1 MKRILFNARQ
11 SEELR
16 VAIVDGQYLFD
27 LDIESP
33 NRNQKK
39 GNIYRGI
46 VRRVEPS
53 LEAAFVD
60 YGGARHGFLPLK
72 EVAPN
77 YLQGPNGEAGRT
89 LREGQEVT
97 IQVEKEERGTKG
109 AALTT
114 HVSLA
119 GRYLVLMP
127 CSPDAGGVSRKIEG
141 DDRAELKDLLGQL
154 KLPDSMG
161 VIVRTVAAERS
172 LAELQW
178 DLDHLVELW
187 NAIDAASTGRAAPFL
202 IYQENNVVARVIRD
216 YFRDDIGEILI
227 DDEATFE
234 EARSLMQQLMPQSLS
249 RLKLY
254 QDKVPLFTRYQIEHQ
269 IETAHRREVP
279 LRSGGAL
286 VVDHTEALTAI
297 DINSARATQGS
308 DIEETATNTNLEA
321 CDEIGRQLRLRD
333 LGGLIVIDFIDMMK
347 AGNQRAVE
355 DRLRDAV
362 KHDRARIQLGKL
374 SRFGLLEMSRQR
386 LRPSLKETSHITC
399 PRCEGQGTIRSVE
412 STALHVLRLLE
423 DEALKERTGR
433 LEVQVPVAVATYL
446 FNEKRDA
453 VAELGQRLGV
463 NPIIL
468 PNPALETPHYELE
481 RTRVQDLNKRLLDTP
496 SHELALTVPPAEA
509 AAAPAAPAAPAAAVQ
524 RMVRSAPPPGA
535 PELEQPPAQQPQ
547 AGLFTRLWRALSG
560 TPEPAPAPAAK
571 PARPRQRQQPAASA
585 QPARSESRGEQ
596 RARQGAQP
604 PRQQTPA
611 TPRPQHGG
619 RDAQRAASG
628 PREAAAQ
635 REGTPREVQRD
646 AQPREAQRESQ
657 QREGQP
663 REGQREGRSRRG
675 RRGGRGQGGG
685 ERNAANPPQNG
696 RAAPVPATGDTV
708 QPTAGELAT
717 PLIAAAPAVL
727 APVLDSAPPT
737 TAVEFAASHMEP
749 AVWTQDESAVEP
761 PPSPA
766 PAETMVELAARHEP
780 VTIEP
785 ALDVPPAPEWE
796 SMVETQPSAPAPAEP
811 AQPPA
816 AMEAFEPQP
825 PADVEAFEPQPPA
838 PAWNPSPEPSSWVQ
852 VETVPVG
859 QDEQAPAER
868 DKDTQHG

>member
-1 MKRILFNARQ
+1 MKRILFSARQ

-16 VAIVDGQYLFD
+16 VAIVDGQFLFD

-33 NRNQKK
+33 TRNQKK

-72 EVAPN
+72 EVSAA
-77 YLQGPNGEAGRT
+77 YLQAQADDGGKGGVRSF
-89 LREGQEVT
+89 REGDEVT
-97 IQVEKEERGTKG
+97 VQVEKEERGTKG

-114 HVSLA
+114 HISLA

-127 CSPDAGGVSRKIEG
+127 YSPDAGGVSRKIEG

-154 KLPDSMG
+154 QLPGGMG
-161 VIVRTVAAERS
+161 VIARTVAAERN

-187 NAIDAASTGRAAPFL
+187 NAIDAASTGKQAPFL

-216 YFRDDIGEILI
+216 YFRDDIGELLI

-234 EARSLMQQLMPQSLS
+234 EAQALMKQLMPHSVS

-321 CDEIGRQLRLRD
+321 CDEIARQLRLRD

-355 DRLRDAV
+355 ERLREAV

-423 DEALKERTGR
+423 EEALKERTGR
-433 LEVQVPVAVATYL
+433 LAVQVPVAVATYL
-446 FNEKRDA
+446 LNEKRDA
-453 VAELGQRLGV
+453 VAELGERLGV

-481 RTRVQDLNKRLLDTP
+481 RTRVQDLNKRLLETP
-496 SHELALTVPPAEA
+496 SHELALTVPPADA
-509 AAAPAAPAAPAAAVQ
+509 AAAPAAPLGPPAVVQ
-524 RMVRSAPPPGA
+524 RMTRSAPPP
-535 PELEQPPAQQPQ
+535 PPTTTPAVEPVVQV
-547 AGLFTRLWRALSG
+547 GLFTRLWRALAG
-560 TPEPAPAPAAK
+560 AEAPAPEKPKAK
-571 PARPRQRQQPAASA
+571 PVAARPAASGRA
-585 QPARSESRGEQ
+585 KAAAEPTPRGHSRRGGGSSQRRPVSAESRE
-596 RARQGAQP
+596 
-604 PRQQTPA
+604 
-611 TPRPQHGG
+611 
-619 RDAQRAASG
+619 G
-628 PREAAAQ
+628 PREARAEPPAQ
-635 REGTPREVQRD
+635 APVQASNDTPRE
-646 AQPREAQRESQ
+646 
-657 QREGQP
+657 P
-663 REGQREGRSRRG
+663 REGRSSRRG
-675 RRGGRGQGGG
+675 RRGGRGQK
-685 ERNAANPPQNG
+685 AANENAERQQAGTTQRRGGAAEQGG
-696 RAAPVPATGDTV
+696 RQKAAP
-708 QPTAGELAT
+708 
-717 PLIAAAPAVL
+717 AAAPAEPQPRPT
-727 APVLDSAPPT
+727 AEPKPVAAAEPAAVPKWVAAPP
-737 TAVEFAASHMEP
+737 VAAAIDVKAP
-749 AVWTQDESAVEP
+749 PVVLPPQADTP
-761 PPSPA
+761 PPPAEVSQAQPA
-766 PAETMVELAARHEP
+766 P
-780 VTIEP
+780 
-785 ALDVPPAPEWE
+785 
-796 SMVETQPSAPAPAEP
+796 TQAPAPQVKP
-811 AQPPA
+811 VGG
-816 AMEAFEPQP
+816 F
-825 PADVEAFEPQPPA
+825 
-838 PAWNPSPEPSSWVQ
+838 VQ
-852 VETVPVG
+852 VETV
-859 QDEQAPAER
+859 AESSR
-868 DKDTQHG
+868 SDSGTGTG

>member
-16 VAIVDGQYLFD
+16 VAIVDGQHLFD

-60 YGGARHGFLPLK
+60 YGGVRHGFLPLK
-72 EVAPN
+72 EVAAT
-77 YLQGPNGEAGRT
+77 YLHGSNGESGLRNF
-89 LREGQEVT
+89 REGQEVT
-97 IQVEKEERGTKG
+97 VQVEKEERGTKG

-141 DDRAELKDLLGQL
+141 DDRAELKDLLAQL
-154 KLPDSMG
+154 ELPSNMG

-178 DLDHLVELW
+178 DLNHLVELW
-187 NAIDAASTGRAAPFL
+187 TAIEAASTGKSVPFL

-216 YFRDDIGEILI
+216 YFRDDIGEVLI
-227 DDEATFE
+227 DDEATYE
-234 EARSLMQQLMPQSLS
+234 EARSLMQQLMPQSLPK
-249 RLKLY
+249 LKLY

-297 DINSARATQGS
+297 DINSARSTGGS

-347 AGNQRAVE
+347 SGNQRAVE

-423 DEALKERTGR
+423 EESLKERTGR
-433 LEVQVPVAVATYL
+433 LAVQVPVAVATYL

-453 VAELGQRLGV
+453 VSELGERLGV

-468 PNPALETPHYELE
+468 PNPALETPHYELD
-481 RTRVQDLNKRLLDTP
+481 RTRVHDLNKRLLDTP
-496 SHELALTVPPAEA
+496 SHELTLTVPAPEA
-509 AAAPAAPAAPAAAVQ
+509 AAAPAAIVMQPAAVQRLVRSTPPPSAAQGEGVAAAAPAPQVGLLVRLWRSLVGSQPAPAAPAPT
-524 RMVRSAPPPGA
+524 PPRHTRNRPPRNETPAGRHDRDIR
-535 PELEQPPAQQPQ
+535 PEREARPDRGRQGGNAQKRPQ
-547 AGLFTRLWRALSG
+547 
-560 TPEPAPAPAAK
+560 APAA
-571 PARPRQRQQPAASA
+571 PRTPQAA
-585 QPARSESRGEQ
+585 
-596 RARQGAQP
+596 
-604 PRQQTPA
+604 
-611 TPRPQHGG
+611 
-619 RDAQRAASG
+619 
-628 PREAAAQ
+628 
-635 REGTPREVQRD
+635 
-646 AQPREAQRESQ
+646 
-657 QREGQP
+657 
-663 REGQREGRSRRG
+663 REGQRDPSVLRDPADRDAPREPREGKSGRSRG
-675 RRGGRGQGGG
+675 RRGGQRGQGQGGG
-685 ERNAANPPQNG
+685 EARNAGAEAQPRAAQPTTPAPRDG
-696 RAAPVPATGDTV
+696 GVTEPEGGVSVPAAPVMVMAPV
-708 QPTAGELAT
+708 
-717 PLIAAAPAVL
+717 AANVAPA
-727 APVLDSAPPT
+727 P
-737 TAVEFAASHMEP
+737 
-749 AVWTQDESAVEP
+749 ESTESRSVP
-761 PPSPA
+761 F
-766 PAETMVELAARHEP
+766 
-780 VTIEP
+780 EP
-785 ALDVPPAPEWE
+785 ALPVEPVVVPQTV
-796 SMVETQPSAPAPAEP
+796 VENAEP
-811 AQPPA
+811 AREAPPP
-816 AMEAFEPQP
+816 E
-825 PADVEAFEPQPPA
+825 PA
-838 PAWNPSPEPSSWVQ
+838 PTEPVVQSEPAPRSPEPEPDQEPVVDPVLPARVAGAASSDFVQ
-852 VETVPVG
+852 VETVVLT
-859 QDEQAPAER
+859 DEP
-868 DKDTQHG
+868 DKDTRTG

>member
-39 GNIYRGI
+39 GNIYRAV
-46 VRRVEPS
+46 VRRIEPS

-60 YGGARHGFLPLK
+60 YGGTRHGFLPLK
-72 EVAPN
+72 EVAAH
-77 YLQGPNGEAGRT
+77 YLQGPNGEPRQ
-89 LREGQEVT
+89 LREGQEITV
-97 IQVEKEERGTKG
+97 QVEKEERGTKG

-141 DDRAELKDLLGQL
+141 EDRAELKDLLGQL
-154 KLPDSMG
+154 QLPSNMG

-178 DLDHLVELW
+178 DLDHLIELW
-187 NAIDAASTGRAAPFL
+187 NAIDAASTGKSAPFL

-216 YFRDDIGEILI
+216 YFRDDIGEVLI
-227 DDEATFE
+227 DDEATYE
-234 EARSLMQQLMPQSLS
+234 EARALMQQLMPQSLP

-279 LRSGGAL
+279 LRSGGSL

-297 DINSARATQGS
+297 DINSARSTGGS

-347 AGNQRAVE
+347 SSNQRAVE

-423 DEALKERTGR
+423 EESLKERTGR
-433 LEVQVPVAVATYL
+433 LAVQVPVAVATYL

-453 VAELGQRLGV
+453 VSELGQRLGV

-468 PNPALETPHYELE
+468 PNPALETPHYEID

-496 SHELALTVPPAEA
+496 SHELALTVPAPEA
-509 AAAPAAPAAPAAAVQ
+509 AAAPAARDDTAA
-524 RMVRSAPPPGA
+524 
-535 PELEQPPAQQPQ
+535 
-547 AGLFTRLWRALSG
+547 
-560 TPEPAPAPAAK
+560 
-571 PARPRQRQQPAASA
+571 
-585 QPARSESRGEQ
+585 
-596 RARQGAQP
+596 
-604 PRQQTPA
+604 
-611 TPRPQHGG
+611 
-619 RDAQRAASG
+619 
-628 PREAAAQ
+628 
-635 REGTPREVQRD
+635 
-646 AQPREAQRESQ
+646 
-657 QREGQP
+657 
-663 REGQREGRSRRG
+663 
-675 RRGGRGQGGG
+675 
-685 ERNAANPPQNG
+685 
-696 RAAPVPATGDTV
+696 
-708 QPTAGELAT
+708 
-717 PLIAAAPAVL
+717 IAAFVA
-727 APVLDSAPPT
+727 
-737 TAVEFAASHMEP
+737 
-749 AVWTQDESAVEP
+749 
-761 PPSPA
+761 
-766 PAETMVELAARHEP
+766 
-780 VTIEP
+780 
-785 ALDVPPAPEWE
+785 
-796 SMVETQPSAPAPAEP
+796 
-811 AQPPA
+811 
-816 AMEAFEPQP
+816 
-825 PADVEAFEPQPPA
+825 
-838 PAWNPSPEPSSWVQ
+838 
-852 VETVPVG
+852 
-859 QDEQAPAER
+859 
-868 DKDTQHG
+868 

>member
-39 GNIYRGI
+39 GNIYRAI

-60 YGGARHGFLPLK
+60 YGGTRHGFLPLK
-72 EVAPN
+72 EVAAT
-77 YLQGPNGEAGRT
+77 YLQGPNGEPGARQ

-154 KLPDSMG
+154 QLPANMG

-187 NAIDAASTGRAAPFL
+187 NAIDAASTGKSAPFL

-216 YFRDDIGEILI
+216 YFRDDIGEVLI
-227 DDEATFE
+227 DDEATYE
-234 EARSLMQQLMPQSLS
+234 EARALMQQLMPQSLPK
-249 RLKLY
+249 LKLY

-286 VVDHTEALTAI
+286 VIDHTEALTAI
-297 DINSARATQGS
+297 DINSARSTGGS

-347 AGNQRAVE
+347 SSNQRAVE
-355 DRLRDAV
+355 DRLREAV

-423 DEALKERTGR
+423 EESLKERTGR
-433 LEVQVPVAVATYL
+433 LAVQVPVAVATYL

-453 VAELGQRLGV
+453 VSELGQRLGV

-468 PNPALETPHYELE
+468 PNPALETPHYELD

-496 SHELALTVPPAEA
+496 SHELALTVPAPEA
-509 AAAPAAPAAPAAAVQ
+509 AAAPAAIVAQPAAVQ
-524 RMVRSAPPPGA
+524 RLVRSAPPPSPVEATVAAA
-535 PELEQPPAQQPQ
+535 PQPQ
-547 AGLFTRLWRALSG
+547 AGLFTRLWRSLVGYQPPVSVEQAPQRHPRNRPPR
-560 TPEPAPAPAAK
+560 PELPTGRADRDARPDRGRQGGNAQRPQAPAA
-571 PARPRQRQQPAASA
+571 PRNQPAVRDGQRDS
-585 QPARSESRGEQ
+585 QRDSSMPRDTHRDPA
-596 RARQGAQP
+596 ARDG
-604 PRQQTPA
+604 
-611 TPRPQHGG
+611 
-619 RDAQRAASG
+619 
-628 PREAAAQ
+628 Q
-635 REGTPREVQRD
+635 RE
-646 AQPREAQRESQ
+646 
-657 QREGQP
+657 P
-663 REGQREGRSRRG
+663 REGKSGRSRG
-675 RRGGRGQGGG
+675 RRGGQRGQGQGG
-685 ERNAANPPQNG
+685 AEPRNNVPDAQARAVSPVAPEPREPVAVQPEWGTNIPSAPIAVVVPAVVAPAFEVSRDVQFDTPVFEPAMSPPVTDYAPLAAELQPPEHVPWTPVTPSEPPPAQESPQSG
-696 RAAPVPATGDTV
+696 WEPDPPPEPAFEPLAPAPVPAQV
-708 QPTAGELAT
+708 
-717 PLIAAAPAVL
+717 PA
-727 APVLDSAPPT
+727 S
-737 TAVEFAASHMEP
+737 
-749 AVWTQDESAVEP
+749 
-761 PPSPA
+761 SPF
-766 PAETMVELAARHEP
+766 M
-780 VTIEP
+780 
-785 ALDVPPAPEWE
+785 
-796 SMVETQPSAPAPAEP
+796 
-811 AQPPA
+811 
-816 AMEAFEPQP
+816 
-825 PADVEAFEPQPPA
+825 
-838 PAWNPSPEPSSWVQ
+838 Q
-852 VETVPVG
+852 VETVVV
-859 QDEQAPAER
+859 PAAQ
-868 DKDTQHG
+868 DKDAHAG

>member
-39 GNIYRGI
+39 GNIYRAI

-60 YGGARHGFLPLK
+60 YGGTRHGFLPLK
-72 EVAPN
+72 EVAAT
-77 YLQGPNGEAGRT
+77 YLQGPNGEPGARQ

-141 DDRAELKDLLGQL
+141 EDRAELKDLLAQL
-154 KLPDSMG
+154 QLPSNMG

-178 DLDHLVELW
+178 DLDHLIELW
-187 NAIDAASTGRAAPFL
+187 NAIDAASTGKSAPFL

-216 YFRDDIGEILI
+216 YFRDDIGEVLI
-227 DDEATFE
+227 DDEATYE
-234 EARSLMQQLMPQSLS
+234 EARALMQQLMPQSLP

-286 VVDHTEALTAI
+286 VIDHTEALTAI
-297 DINSARATQGS
+297 DINSARSTGGS

-355 DRLRDAV
+355 ERLRDAV

-423 DEALKERTGR
+423 EESLKERTGR
-433 LEVQVPVAVATYL
+433 LAVQVPVAVATYL

-453 VAELGQRLGV
+453 VSELGQRLGV

-468 PNPALETPHYELE
+468 PNPALETPHYELD

-496 SHELALTVPPAEA
+496 SHELALTVPAPEA
-509 AAAPAAPAAPAAAVQ
+509 AAAPAAILAQPAAVQ
-524 RMVRSAPPPGA
+524 RLVRSAPPPSPAEIIVTAA
-535 PELEQPPAQQPQ
+535 PAAQV
-547 AGLFTRLWRALSG
+547 GLFTRLWRSLVGYQPSA
-560 TPEPAPAPAAK
+560 PVEQAPARHSRSRPLRAEAPAAQ
-571 PARPRQRQQPAASA
+571 ARPDRGRQGGDVQRPQAPAA
-585 QPARSESRGEQ
+585 PRS
-596 RARQGAQP
+596 P
-604 PRQQTPA
+604 P
-611 TPRPQHGG
+611 
-619 RDAQRAASG
+619 G
-628 PREAAAQ
+628 PRDGQRGNVPRGAQ
-635 REGTPREVQRD
+635 RE
-646 AQPREAQRESQ
+646 QREPAAPRDPAV
-657 QREGQP
+657 REGQ
-663 REGQREGRSRRG
+663 REPREGRSRRG
-675 RRGGRGQGGG
+675 RRGGQRGQGQGG
-685 ERNAANPPQNG
+685 VEAGHAAASAAPARALDAGPQSPDSDGPDGSPAVRAPEAFTPAIPP
-696 RAAPVPATGDTV
+696 AAAAVITGIAQPESASPSEPFAPQTTTPVTEPAPQYPWAAQQVSTEPAAAEPVPA
-708 QPTAGELAT
+708 
-717 PLIAAAPAVL
+717 AAAMPAD
-727 APVLDSAPPT
+727 PVL
-737 TAVEFAASHMEP
+737 E
-749 AVWTQDESAVEP
+749 
-761 PPSPA
+761 SPA
-766 PAETMVELAARHEP
+766 PAV
-780 VTIEP
+780 
-785 ALDVPPAPEWE
+785 W
-796 SMVETQPSAPAPAEP
+796 APAPAPVQE
-811 AQPPA
+811 
-816 AMEAFEPQP
+816 
-825 PADVEAFEPQPPA
+825 PPA
-838 PAWNPSPEPSSWVQ
+838 PVAPEPVTPPAGKGFVQ
-852 VETVPVG
+852 VETVSTPV
-859 QDEQAPAER
+859 DEADAR
-868 DKDTQHG
+868 NG

>member
-27 LDIESP
+27 LDIESLT
-33 NRNQKK
+33 RNQKK

-60 YGGARHGFLPLK
+60 YGGVRHGFLPLK
-72 EVAPN
+72 EVSAA
-77 YLQGPNGEAGRT
+77 YLQAQADDGGKGGIRSF
-89 LREGQEVT
+89 REGQEVT
-97 IQVEKEERGTKG
+97 VQVEKEERGTKG

-114 HVSLA
+114 HISLA

-127 CSPDAGGVSRKIEG
+127 YSPDAGGVSRKIEG
-141 DDRAELKDLLGQL
+141 DDRVELKDLLGQL
-154 KLPDSMG
+154 QVPKGMG
-161 VIVRTVAAERS
+161 VIARTVAAERN

-187 NAIDAASTGRAAPFL
+187 NAIDAASTGKPVPFL

-216 YFRDDIGEILI
+216 YFRDDIGELLI

-234 EARSLMQQLMPQSLS
+234 EAQALMQQLMPQSAS

-286 VVDHTEALTAI
+286 VIDHTEALTAI

-321 CDEIGRQLRLRD
+321 CDEIARQLRLRD

-355 DRLRDAV
+355 ERLRDAV

-423 DEALKERTGR
+423 EEALKERTGR
-433 LEVQVPVAVATYL
+433 LAVQVPVAVATYL
-446 FNEKRDA
+446 LNEKRDA
-453 VAELGQRLGV
+453 VAELGERLGV

-481 RTRVQDLNKRLLDTP
+481 RTRVQDLNKRLLETP
-496 SHELALTVPPAEA
+496 SHELALTVPPADV
-509 AAAPAAPAAPAAAVQ
+509 AAAPAAPLGQPAAAVQ
-524 RMVRSAPPPGA
+524 RMARSAPPPV
-535 PELEQPPAQQPQ
+535 QQPEVEPATPQ
-547 AGLFTRLWRALSG
+547 VGLFVRLWRALAG
-560 TPEPAPAPAAK
+560 NGAPAQATVKPKPKAK
-571 PARPRQRQQPAASA
+571 PAAARTPGEREKRAEPAGRGHSRRGAGGAQRKQAAAESRDGQQRARGESPAQPAAA
-585 QPARSESRGEQ
+585 NE
-596 RARQGAQP
+596 
-604 PRQQTPA
+604 
-611 TPRPQHGG
+611 
-619 RDAQRAASG
+619 
-628 PREAAAQ
+628 
-635 REGTPREVQRD
+635 TPRES
-646 AQPREAQRESQ
+646 REPSE
-657 QREGQP
+657 P
-663 REGQREGRSRRG
+663 REGREGREGRSSRRG
-675 RRGGRGQGGG
+675 RRGGRGQKSAGGG
-685 ERNAANPPQNG
+685 DRQPDRQSERQPGGTERQQGAAAARRDGAADAAEQNG
-696 RAAPVPATGDTV
+696 KQKAAARAESVERAPEPVA
-708 QPTAGELAT
+708 ARESEL
-717 PLIAAAPAVL
+717 AAPAPKWV
-727 APVLDSAPPT
+727 AAPPI
-737 TAVEFAASHMEP
+737 A
-749 AVWTQDESAVEP
+749 
-761 PPSPA
+761 
-766 PAETMVELAARHEP
+766 
-780 VTIEP
+780 
-785 ALDVPPAPEWE
+785 
-796 SMVETQPSAPAPAEP
+796 SMVERKAPAPATEP
-811 AQPPA
+811 A
-816 AMEAFEPQP
+816 MV
-825 PADVEAFEPQPPA
+825 VEMPRQETAPA
-838 PAWNPSPEPSSWVQ
+838 PEAAPVAVEPASAPTPTPPPPVKPVGGFVQ
-852 VETVPVG
+852 VET
-859 QDEQAPAER
+859 APPSAS
-868 DKDTQHG
+868 DSGTGTA

>member
-72 EVAPN
+72 EVAAAS
-77 YLQGPNGEAGRT
+77 LHSANGESGRA

-109 AALTT
+109 AALTA

-141 DDRAELKDLLGQL
+141 EDRAELKELIGQL
-154 KLPDSMG
+154 QLPANMG

-227 DDEATFE
+227 DDEATYE
-234 EARSLMQQLMPQSLS
+234 EARSLMQQLMPQSLP

-286 VVDHTEALTAI
+286 VIDHTEALTAI
-297 DINSARATQGS
+297 DINSARATHGS
-308 DIEETATNTNLEA
+308 DIEETATHTNLEA

-333 LGGLIVIDFIDMMK
+333 LGGLIVIKFIDMMK
-347 AGNQRAVE
+347 TGQQRAVE
-355 DRLRDAV
+355 ERLRDAV

-453 VAELGQRLGV
+453 VADLGQRLGV

-496 SHELALTVPPAEA
+496 SHELALAVPPPEA
-509 AAAPAAPAAPAAAVQ
+509 AAAPAAPATPAAAVQ
-524 RMVRSAPPPGA
+524 RMVRSAPPPSVPESASPA
-535 PELEQPPAQQPQ
+535 PLAAPQ
-547 AGLFTRLWRALSG
+547 AGLFTRLWRALVG
-560 TPEPAPAPAAK
+560 EPQPLPAAK
-571 PARPRQRQQPAASA
+571 PERPRHR
-585 QPARSESRGEQ
+585 PARAQSAPPPRQESRGE
-596 RARQGAQP
+596 RSRPSAQP
-604 PRQQTPA
+604 RAQAPA
-611 TPRPQHGG
+611 TTRQAQPAT
-619 RDAQRAASG
+619 RDAAPAAPA
-628 PREAAAQ
+628 PREAGQA
-635 REGTPREVQRD
+635 RNGGTRD
-646 AQPREAQRESQ
+646 APRDGQP
-657 QREGQP
+657 REGQP

-675 RRGGRGQGGG
+675 RRGGRGQGAG
-685 ERNAANPPQNG
+685 ERN
-696 RAAPVPATGDTV
+696 
-708 QPTAGELAT
+708 TAGTANSPQT
-717 PLIAAAPAVL
+717 AAAPAPVL
-727 APVLDSAPPT
+727 PTDAKQTPVETGVVTPIGGVALAATALPDPRPNAAPQPVAPPVHPPAWAAVHEEPAPAPVETTSEAGAPRAPATIETALDAAPEPTAPLEAPVETLTAVPADEPVEPPPVSAAEPPT
-737 TAVEFAASHMEP
+737 
-749 AVWTQDESAVEP
+749 P

-766 PAETMVELAARHEP
+766 
-780 VTIEP
+780 
-785 ALDVPPAPEWE
+785 W
-796 SMVETQPSAPAPAEP
+796 APAPA
-811 AQPPA
+811 Q
-816 AMEAFEPQP
+816 
-825 PADVEAFEPQPPA
+825 
-838 PAWNPSPEPSSWVQ
+838 NPWVQ
-852 VETVPVG
+852 VETVPSES
-859 QDEQAPAER
+859 DPPAPAEP
-868 DKDTQHG
+868 DKDSQTG

>member
-39 GNIYRGI
+39 GNIYRGV

-72 EVAPN
+72 EVAPI
-77 YLQGPNGEAGRT
+77 YLQGPNGEPRP

-97 IQVEKEERGTKG
+97 VQVEKEERGTKG

-141 DDRAELKDLLGQL
+141 EDRAELKELLGQL
-154 KLPDSMG
+154 QLPSHMG

-187 NAIDAASTGRAAPFL
+187 NAIDAASTGRPAPFL

-227 DDEATFE
+227 DDEATYE
-234 EARSLMQQLMPQSLS
+234 EARSLMQQLMPQSLP

-286 VVDHTEALTAI
+286 VIDHTEALTAI
-297 DINSARATQGS
+297 DINSARATQGA

-321 CDEIGRQLRLRD
+321 CDEIARQLRLRD

-347 AGNQRAVE
+347 ASNQRAVE

-362 KHDRARIQLGKL
+362 KYDRARIQLGKL

-399 PRCEGQGTIRSVE
+399 PRCNGQGTIRSVE

-423 DEALKERTGR
+423 EEALKERTGR

-446 FNEKRDA
+446 FNEKREA
-453 VAELGQRLGV
+453 VVELGQRLGV

-468 PNPALETPHYELE
+468 PNPALETPHYEIE
-481 RTRVQDLNKRLLDTP
+481 RTRVQDLNKRLLETP
-496 SHELALTVPPAEA
+496 SHELALAVPPPEA
-509 AAAPAAPAAPAAAVQ
+509 AAAPAAAAAQPAAVQ
-524 RMVRSAPPPGA
+524 RMVRSAPPPTPAAQA
-535 PELEQPPAQQPQ
+535 PDEAQAPAAPAQV
-547 AGLFTRLWRALSG
+547 GLFTRLWRSLFGA
-560 TPEPAPAPAAK
+560 PAPAPAPAK
-571 PARPRQRQQPAASA
+571 PTPRPARA
-585 QPARSESRGEQ
+585 QPARSEAPAARTEARGE
-596 RARQGAQP
+596 RGRQGAA
-604 PRQQTPA
+604 PRAQAPA
-611 TPRPQHGG
+611 RPQP
-619 RDAQRAASG
+619 A
-628 PREAAAQ
+628 PREAPAA
-635 REGTPREVQRD
+635 REAQPATRD
-646 AQPREAQRESQ
+646 AQPATRDTVAREAQRDAA
-657 QREGQP
+657 
-663 REGQREGRSRRG
+663 REGQREGRSGRRG
-675 RRGGRGQGGG
+675 RRGGQRSQAGG
-685 ERNAANPPQNG
+685 EARAPQHAEPRAEEPRERATDQPVPAAAAVPSS
-696 RAAPVPATGDTV
+696 AAPVAELLTVHAPAPV
-708 QPTAGELAT
+708 
-717 PLIAAAPAVL
+717 AAAEPKAPA
-727 APVLDSAPPT
+727 PQS
-737 TAVEFAASHMEP
+737 AASFEP
-749 AVWTQDESAVEP
+749 VVEP
-761 PPSPA
+761 PVL
-766 PAETMVELAARHEP
+766 AEVAT
-780 VTIEP
+780 
-785 ALDVPPAPEWE
+785 
-796 SMVETQPSAPAPAEP
+796 APAEP
-811 AQPPA
+811 PRVAPA
-816 AMEAFEPQP
+816 AEPVAAPSVVALDEPKLAAQAP
-825 PADVEAFEPQPPA
+825 DQRAPHSEPVPAV
-838 PAWNPSPEPSSWVQ
+838 SGLVQ
-852 VETVPVG
+852 VETVLA
-859 QDEQAPAER
+859 EQP
-868 DKDTQHG
+868 DKEVRTG

>member
-16 VAIVDGQYLFD
+16 VAIVDGQFLFD

-33 NRNQKK
+33 TRNQKK

-72 EVAPN
+72 EVSAA
-77 YLQGPNGEAGRT
+77 YLQAQADDGGKGGIRSF
-89 LREGQEVT
+89 REGQEVT
-97 IQVEKEERGTKG
+97 VQVEKEERGTKG

-114 HVSLA
+114 HISLA

-127 CSPDAGGVSRKIEG
+127 YSPDAGGVSRKIEG

-154 KLPDSMG
+154 QLPGGMG
-161 VIVRTVAAERS
+161 VIARTVAAERN

-187 NAIDAASTGRAAPFL
+187 NAIDAASTGKPAPFL

-216 YFRDDIGEILI
+216 YFRDDIGELLI

-234 EARSLMQQLMPQSLS
+234 EAQALMQQLMPHSAS

-286 VVDHTEALTAI
+286 VIDHTEALTAI

-321 CDEIGRQLRLRD
+321 CDEIARQLRLRD

-355 DRLRDAV
+355 ERLREAV

-423 DEALKERTGR
+423 EEALKERTGR
-433 LEVQVPVAVATYL
+433 LAVQVPVAVATYL
-446 FNEKRDA
+446 LNEKRDA
-453 VAELGQRLGV
+453 VAELGERLGV

-481 RTRVQDLNKRLLDTP
+481 RTRVQDLNKRLLETP
-496 SHELALTVPPAEA
+496 SHELALTVPPADV
-509 AAAPAAPAAPAAAVQ
+509 AAAPAAPLGQPAAVQ
-524 RMVRSAPPPGA
+524 RMVRSTPPPMQA
-535 PELEQPPAQQPQ
+535 PVVEPPVQV
-547 AGLFTRLWRALSG
+547 GLFTRLWRALAGSEAPAPEKPKPKTKAKAARPATSG
-560 TPEPAPAPAAK
+560 RSKSAAEPAPRGHSRRGGGSSQR
-571 PARPRQRQQPAASA
+571 RPASA
-585 QPARSESRGEQ
+585 ESRE
-596 RARQGAQP
+596 A
-604 PRQQTPA
+604 
-611 TPRPQHGG
+611 
-619 RDAQRAASG
+619 
-628 PREAAAQ
+628 PREARPESPAQ
-635 REGTPREVQRD
+635 APAQASSDTPRE
-646 AQPREAQRESQ
+646 
-657 QREGQP
+657 P
-663 REGQREGRSRRG
+663 REGRSSRRG
-675 RRGGRGQGGG
+675 RRGGRGQKAANENG
-685 ERNAANPPQNG
+685 ERQQVGNG
-696 RAAPVPATGDTV
+696 QRRGGTAEQAGRQKAAP
-708 QPTAGELAT
+708 
-717 PLIAAAPAVL
+717 AAAPAEPKPQPTPEPT
-727 APVLDSAPPT
+727 PVTTDTAAAVPRWVAAPP
-737 TAVEFAASHMEP
+737 VAA
-749 AVWTQDESAVEP
+749 A
-761 PPSPA
+761 
-766 PAETMVELAARHEP
+766 
-780 VTIEP
+780 I
-785 ALDVPPAPEWE
+785 DVKTPPAP
-796 SMVETQPSAPAPAEP
+796 VVALPRQADTP
-811 AQPPA
+811 PPA
-816 AMEAFEPQP
+816 AEVAQ
-825 PADVEAFEPQPPA
+825 AQPA
-838 PAWNPSPEPSSWVQ
+838 PTQVPPPEVKPVGGFVQ
-852 VETVPVG
+852 VETVAPSSP
-859 QDEQAPAER
+859 QDSG
-868 DKDTQHG
+868 TGTG

>member
-60 YGGARHGFLPLK
+60 YGGARPGFPPLK
-72 EVAPN
+72 EVAPPS
-77 YLQGPNGEAGRT
+77 LCESGRPPRQGP
-89 LREGQEVT
+89 EGTNHGQ
-97 IQVEKEERGTKG
+97 KEERGTKG

-141 DDRAELKDLLGQL
+141 EDRAELKDLIGQL
-154 KLPDSMG
+154 QLPANMG

-216 YFRDDIGEILI
+216 YFRDDISEILI

-234 EARSLMQQLMPQSLS
+234 EARSLMQQLMPQSLP

-254 QDKVPLFTRYQIEHQ
+254 QDKVPLFTRYQIENQ

-286 VVDHTEALTAI
+286 VIDHTEALTAI
-297 DINSARATQGS
+297 DINSARATHGS
-308 DIEETATNTNLEA
+308 DIEETATHTNLEA

-453 VAELGQRLGV
+453 VAALGQRLGV

-496 SHELALTVPPAEA
+496 SHELALTVPPPEA
-509 AAAPAAPAAPAAAVQ
+509 AAAPAAPAAPTAAVQ
-524 RMVRSAPPPGA
+524 RMVRTAPPPSA
-535 PELEQPPAQQPQ
+535 PEPTPVPPLTPAPVPQ
-547 AGLFTRLWRALSG
+547 VGLITRLWRSLVGGPPPAPA
-560 TPEPAPAPAAK
+560 PEPAPAAAQA
-571 PARPRQRQQPAASA
+571 PRHRAPRAQGAQASRQEPRAERPRQGQSN
-585 QPARSESRGEQ
+585 GQ
-596 RARQGAQP
+596 RP
-604 PRQQTPA
+604 QTPA
-611 TPRPQHGG
+611 TPRPAQGG
-619 RDAQRAASG
+619 RDSQAAQQGQREPGAPRDAAA
-628 PREAAAQ
+628 PVTQRDREA
-635 REGTPREVQRD
+635 
-646 AQPREAQRESQ
+646 
-657 QREGQP
+657 P

-685 ERNAANPPQNG
+685 ERNPAAAQATVTSGESSAVDAGKPVKDLPASPQS
-696 RAAPVPATGDTV
+696 AAPAAVVAAT
-708 QPTAGELAT
+708 AT
-717 PLIAAAPAVL
+717 PIAAAVD
-727 APVLDSAPPT
+727 V
-737 TAVEFAASHMEP
+737 
-749 AVWTQDESAVEP
+749 
-761 PPSPA
+761 PA
-766 PAETMVELAARHEP
+766 PAQASAAAEAPVETPPSVQVLPDQAAVPPLPVVVETVIEALPAAVPLDTAPQAPLMP
-780 VTIEP
+780 VEVATDAPVEAPVEELEP
-785 ALDVPPAPEWE
+785 AAL
-796 SMVETQPSAPAPAEP
+796 
-811 AQPPA
+811 AQPESATEPESPA
-816 AMEAFEPQP
+816 TAPQF
-825 PADVEAFEPQPPA
+825 ASTASVVSQ
-838 PAWNPSPEPSSWVQ
+838 WVQ
-852 VETVPVG
+852 VETG
-859 QDEQAPAER
+859 PAEPH
-868 DKDTQHG
+868 KDSPTT

>member
-16 VAIVDGQYLFD
+16 VAIVDGQHLFD

-39 GNIYRGI
+39 GNIYHGI

-60 YGGARHGFLPLK
+60 YGGVRHGFLPLK
-72 EVAPN
+72 EVAAT
-77 YLQGPNGEAGRT
+77 YLQGPNGESGLRNF
-89 LREGQEVT
+89 REGQEVT

-154 KLPDSMG
+154 QLPSNMG

-187 NAIDAASTGRAAPFL
+187 NAIDAASTGKAAPFL

-216 YFRDDIGEILI
+216 YFRDDIGEVLI
-227 DDEATFE
+227 DDEATYE
-234 EARSLMQQLMPQSLS
+234 EARSLMQQLMPQSLPK
-249 RLKLY
+249 LKLY
-254 QDKVPLFTRYQIEHQ
+254 QDKVPLFTRYQIEQQ

-297 DINSARATQGS
+297 DINSARSTGGS

-347 AGNQRAVE
+347 SGNQRAVE

-423 DEALKERTGR
+423 EESLKERTGR
-433 LEVQVPVAVATYL
+433 LAVQVPVAVATYL

-453 VAELGQRLGV
+453 VSALGERLGV

-468 PNPALETPHYELE
+468 PNPALETPHYELD

-496 SHELALTVPPAEA
+496 SHELALTVPAPEA
-509 AAAPAAPAAPAAAVQ
+509 AAAPAAIAAQPAAVQ
-524 RMVRSAPPPGA
+524 RLVRSTPPPG
-535 PELEQPPAQQPQ
+535 PAQATVAAVPPSQ
-547 AGLFTRLWRALSG
+547 AGLFTRLWRSLIG
-560 TPEPAPAPAAK
+560 HQPPAPVEQVPPRHPRNRPPRPEMPTGRPDRDVRPDRGRQGGNAQQRHQPPATARPQPTPRDGQRDGQRDPSMQRDMPRDPAA
-571 PARPRQRQQPAASA
+571 
-585 QPARSESRGEQ
+585 
-596 RARQGAQP
+596 
-604 PRQQTPA
+604 
-611 TPRPQHGG
+611 
-619 RDAQRAASG
+619 RDG
-628 PREAAAQ
+628 Q
-635 REGTPREVQRD
+635 RE
-646 AQPREAQRESQ
+646 
-657 QREGQP
+657 P
-663 REGQREGRSRRG
+663 REGKSGRSRG
-675 RRGGRGQGGG
+675 RRGGQRGQGQGG
-685 ERNAANPPQNG
+685 AEPRTNVPDAQARPVPPVAPAPREPVAGQPEWDTDIPSAPIAVVVPAVVAPAFEVNRDVEAGAPAFEPVMSPAPVTDYAPLAAQLPPLEQG
-696 RAAPVPATGDTV
+696 PWAPPVPIEPPPLQASPQSGWEPDPQPEPPFEPSAPVP
-708 QPTAGELAT
+708 P
-717 PLIAAAPAVL
+717 PMPA
-727 APVLDSAPPT
+727 S
-737 TAVEFAASHMEP
+737 
-749 AVWTQDESAVEP
+749 
-761 PPSPA
+761 SP
-766 PAETMVELAARHEP
+766 
-780 VTIEP
+780 
-785 ALDVPPAPEWE
+785 
-796 SMVETQPSAPAPAEP
+796 
-811 AQPPA
+811 
-816 AMEAFEPQP
+816 F
-825 PADVEAFEPQPPA
+825 
-838 PAWNPSPEPSSWVQ
+838 VQ
-852 VETVPVG
+852 VETVVV
-859 QDEQAPAER
+859 PAVQ
-868 DKDTQHG
+868 DKDAHAG